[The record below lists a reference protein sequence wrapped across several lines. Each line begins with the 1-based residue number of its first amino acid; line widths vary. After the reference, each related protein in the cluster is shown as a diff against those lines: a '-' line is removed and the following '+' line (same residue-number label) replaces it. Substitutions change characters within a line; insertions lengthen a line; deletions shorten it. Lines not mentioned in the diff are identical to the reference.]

1 MFHFKNEKLPVE
13 ATGKLLRKAFLA
25 ESPDQKFLYKTDI
38 KCIWLYLFGYK
49 ISKYELQEYFEK
61 LGKDYYK
68 EGLDYLEFEK
78 KALSEINRLDN
89 VEELRNAFIT
99 VDFSCKGFLTIED
112 LTKQFKL
119 IAPHLSNK
127 MVFDVFR

>member
-1 MFHFKNEKLPVE
+1 
-13 ATGKLLRKAFLA
+13 
-25 ESPDQKFLYKTDI
+25 
-38 KCIWLYLFGYK
+38 
-49 ISKYELQEYFEK
+49 
-61 LGKDYYK
+61 
-68 EGLDYLEFEK
+68 LDYLEFEK

>member
-13 ATGKLLRKAFLA
+13 ATGKLLRKVFSA

-99 VDFSCKGFLTIED
+99 VDFSCKGFLTM
-112 LTKQFKL
+112 
-119 IAPHLSNK
+119 SNK